1 MRCIF
6 CGEEMSR
13 RDKKCPACGM
23 EVLPKKKGNKK
34 SINILPAI
42 GFMKACICFVLF
54 LVVIAAVFTLIKTIK
69 RASYIDESHTQ
80 AQIYLEEKDYGEA
93 LKYYRTTLMM
103 YPDSTVAHDGLV
115 EVLHIMIEEGVI
127 EPGDKG
133 YMFVKQYDDYLT
145 ALDIYEFRAAL
156 YPKSEQDK

>member
-6 CGEEMSR
+6 CGEEISR
-13 RDKKCPACGM
+13 RDKICPACGM
-23 EVLPKKKGNKK
+23 EVLPEKKRNKK
-34 SINILPAI
+34 VFDIFQGINYL
-42 GFMKACICFVLF
+42 KAGICFIMI
-54 LVVIAAVFTLIKTIK
+54 LVAIAAVFTLIKTIK

-133 YMFVKQYDDYLT
+133 YMFVKQYDDYLA